1 MSKYNLNITG
11 KILTIK
17 QLEGGTVSQ
26 YNHLVCLDMDRV
38 LVDHLSTWQF
48 VYDKLGISNDES
60 FELYNQGLLDEWD
73 WIKLDI
79 ALIKDSIKDRDIT
92 DEELRS
98 LMEGM
103 PMMKNWHLLI
113 SGLLNDGAKVAI
125 ISGGLQQTAR
135 DIAAK
140 FPSSKPWQRRW
151 GGIDRY
157 TAERYGDGYDTQLTV
172 FTNGWLRGKMTD
184 NGKYCLNDFGRY
196 QVQMNGKG
204 AIVKMLQR
212 RYNIPKSETV
222 SVGDSA
228 GDIGMF
234 NESGLA
240 ICFNPCDERPLEHCD
255 VVIEEKDLKLVLEVI
270 RGRISK

>member
-1 MSKYNLNITG
+1 MKKY
-11 KILTIK
+11 
-17 QLEGGTVSQ
+17 S
-26 YNHLVCLDMDRV
+26 YLVCLDMDRV

-79 ALIKDSIKDRDIT
+79 ALIKDSIKDREIT

-103 PMMKNWHLLI
+103 PMMKNWELLI
-113 SGLLNDGAKVAI
+113 TELLKDGAKVAI

-140 FPSSKPWQRRW
+140 FPSSIPWQRRW
-151 GGIDRY
+151 GGIDRF
-157 TAERYGDGYDTQLTV
+157 TAERYGSGYDSQLTV
-172 FTNGWLRGKMTD
+172 FTNGWLRGKITE
-184 NGKYCLNDFGRY
+184 NGGYGLDDFGRY

-212 RYNIPKSETV
+212 RFDIPKIMTA
-222 SVGDSA
+222 SVGD
-228 GDIGMF
+228 
-234 NESGLA
+234 
-240 ICFNPCDERPLEHCD
+240 
-255 VVIEEKDLKLVLEVI
+255 
-270 RGRISK
+270 

>member
-1 MSKYNLNITG
+1 MKKY
-11 KILTIK
+11 
-17 QLEGGTVSQ
+17 S
-26 YNHLVCLDMDRV
+26 YLVCLDMDRV

-79 ALIKDSIKDRDIT
+79 ALIKDSIKDREIT

-103 PMMKNWHLLI
+103 PMMKNWELLI
-113 SGLLNDGAKVAI
+113 TELLKDGAKVAI

-140 FPSSKPWQRRW
+140 FPSSIPWKRRW
-151 GGIDRY
+151 GGIDRF
-157 TAERYGDGYDTQLTV
+157 TAERYGNGYDSQLTV
-172 FTNGWLRGKMTD
+172 FTNGWLRGKITR
-184 NGKYCLNDFGRY
+184 NGGHALDDFGRY

-212 RYNIPKSETV
+212 RYDVPKNMTAC
-222 SVGDSA
+222 VGDSA

-234 NESGLA
+234 QESGLA
-240 ICFNPCDERPLEHCD
+240 ICFNPWDERPLAHCD
-255 VVIEEKDLKLVLEVI
+255 VIIEEKDLKIVLETI
-270 RGRISK
+270 RNEFGK